1 MKIGILAIGT
11 RGDVQPCVA
20 LAKYMIEN
28 SFYVTIGANSNYK
41 NLVTENNVK
50 FFEIPGDPSQNWKSH
65 SEKNTVKLNIWDEL
79 DKLARNWIEI
89 SLENLKEVDAI
100 LYTPLCFIGSSIAEK
115 LNVPY
120 FPIIFEPSIATKYFI
135 SPYSPFKNNKIKFLN
150 KLSYLIG
157 DQTFWQPMRKRINRI
172 RKEILKLKPLPFSGP
187 YYLMAKNKIPFLCAY
202 SNYLMPKPKDW
213 NENITVTG
221 YWYLENTKDF
231 ILPSDLNAFLNNK
244 NKSILLDLG
253 SFSHDAILPKIQM
266 ILNEASSLGLPILA
280 YLGKINQ
287 DKLNLPKDI
296 LLLDSSIP
304 HAAILSGVSA
314 IITHGGVGVV
324 HTAMKSGIP
333 IIPIPFFGAQF
344 FWGKKLFENYL
355 GAKPVKLN
363 KLKVGDVKSSI
374 EHILNNQKIF
384 DKTKEFSTKIKMEE
398 GTKIAANFIREVLL
412 KN

>member
-28 SFYVTIGANSNYK
+28 SFDVIIGANSKYK

-50 FFEIPGDPSQNWKSH
+50 FFEIPGDPSQNWKSN
-65 SEKNTVKLNIWDEL
+65 SEKSTAKLNIWDEL

-120 FPIIFEPSIATKYFI
+120 FPVIFEPSIATKYFI

-231 ILPSDLNAFLNNK
+231 ILPSDLNEFLNNK

-324 HTAMKSGIP
+324 HTAMKAGIP

-344 FWGKKLFENYL
+344 FWANRLYKLQLGSKPIMIRKLSKGDCISSLNYIIKNPQIRINAFEISN
-355 GAKPVKLN
+355 
-363 KLKVGDVKSSI
+363 
-374 EHILNNQKIF
+374 
-384 DKTKEFSTKIKMEE
+384 
-398 GTKIAANFIREVLL
+398 KIAEEKSFITTLNAIKNFI
-412 KN
+412 